1 MRYIKRLLQAPTQSF
16 FLLGPRGTG
25 KTTWLKDHYPNAVWI
40 DLLLPNEVNFYAA
53 KPERLIGTAEGA
65 GDHATLVIDE
75 IQKIPELLSVVHYL
89 IEQKRGYQ
97 FILTGSS
104 ARKLKR
110 SGVDLLAGRALLKFM
125 NPFVAA
131 EMGSS
136 FSLTRALE
144 IGMLPLVCANTSPES
159 VLTTYTALYL
169 KEEIQA
175 EGLVRNIGNF
185 ARFLEVMSFSHGSLL
200 NLNNIASEC
209 NVSRSTVSNYL
220 QILEDMLLGYTLNV
234 FTRRAKRALTSH
246 PKFYLFDVGVF
257 QALRPRGPLDRPEE
271 IHGAALEGL
280 VYQHLKAWVD
290 DRQGDYELT
299 FWRTR
304 GGSEVD
310 FVLYGQDCFI
320 AVEVKN
326 GDAVSRN
333 DLLGLKSFK
342 EDYPEAK
349 LFFLY
354 RGHRS
359 LMQDEVHCVPA
370 QEFLLNILPSL
381 SSSWSKNSA

>member
-1 MRYIKRLLQAPTQSF
+1 MRRLKRLLQAPDQSF

-25 KTTWLKDHYPNAVWI
+25 KTTWIKDHYTNAVWI
-40 DLLLPNEVNFYAA
+40 DLLLPHEVSFYGA

-65 GDHATLVIDE
+65 GDNAIIVIDE
-75 IQKIPELLSVVHYL
+75 IQKIPQLLSVVHHL
-89 IEQKRGYQ
+89 IEQKKGYQ

-131 EMGSS
+131 EMGAS
-136 FSLTRALE
+136 FSLEKALE
-144 IGMLPLVCANTSPES
+144 IGMLPLAWDNTSPQA

-175 EGLVRNIGNF
+175 EGLVRNVGDF
-185 ARFLEVMSFSHGSLL
+185 ARFLEVISFSHGSVL
-200 NLNNIASEC
+200 NLNNICSEC

-234 FTRRAKRALTSH
+234 FTKRARRALTSH
-246 PKFYLFDVGVF
+246 PQFYLFDAGVF

-271 IHGAALEGL
+271 IHGAALKGL
-280 VYQHLKAWVD
+280 VAQHLKAWID
-290 DRQGDYELT
+290 DQKLEYELS

-310 FVLYGQDCFI
+310 FVLYGKDCFMAI
-320 AVEVKN
+320 EVKN

-333 DLLGLKSFK
+333 DLSGLKSFK

-354 RGHRS
+354 RGHRT
-359 LMQDEVHCVPA
+359 LIQEEINCVPV
-370 QEFLLNILPSL
+370 QEFLVNILPSL
-381 SSSWSKNSA
+381 LF

>member
-1 MRYIKRLLQAPTQSF
+1 MRHLKRLLKAPSQSF

-25 KTTWLKDHYPNAVWI
+25 KTTWIKDHYTNAAWI
-40 DLLLPNEVNFYAA
+40 DLLLPNEVNFYGAR
-53 KPERLIGTAEGA
+53 PERLIHTTEGA
-65 GDHATLVIDE
+65 GDIKTIVIDE
-75 IQKIPELLSVVHYL
+75 IQKVPELLSVVHHL
-89 IEQKRGYQ
+89 IEQKKGYQ

-136 FSLTRALE
+136 FSLEKALE
-144 IGMLPLVCANTSPES
+144 IGMLPLAWDNPSPEA
-159 VLTTYTALYL
+159 VLRTYAALYL

-175 EGLVRNIGNF
+175 EGLVRNIGDF
-185 ARFLEVMSFSHGSLL
+185 ARFLEIMSFSHGASL

-234 FTRRAKRALTSH
+234 FTKRAKRALTSH
-246 PKFYLFDVGVF
+246 PKFYFFDTGVF

-280 VYQHLKAWVD
+280 IAQHLKTWIDNQQA
-290 DRQGDYELT
+290 DYELT

-310 FVLYGQDCFI
+310 FVLYGKDCFI

-326 GDAVSRN
+326 GETISRN
-333 DLLGLKSFK
+333 DLSGLKAFR

-354 RGHRS
+354 RGQRR
-359 LMQDEVHCVPA
+359 LMQDEIHCMPV
-370 QEFLLNILPSL
+370 QEFLLNIWPD
-381 SSSWSKNSA
+381 SKF